1 MCVIFSPDCS
11 YSIRLLDKL
20 TKLSDEKNI
29 SLDFELI
36 KKAITFAKKY
46 HDGQYRKSGEPF
58 YSHPLEVAYMVSEY
72 NLKTDIIITSIL
84 HDVVED
90 SEATVGMIVDE
101 FSWRVAEMVDM
112 LTRDRPDGTKLSVE
126 TILNNAYE
134 KNDNEVLLIKV
145 LDRLHNMQTI
155 GAKKP
160 EKQKKQLFQTIKSFL
175 ILSIYLEKKNIDSI
189 IYQSCKDL
197 NFQLHAPLN
206 LPDQMKFCY
215 DNFALYSLPKIQN
228 DLLLS

>member
-1 MCVIFSPDCS
+1 MCVIFSPDCT

-20 TKLSDEKNI
+20 QKLGDEKNI
-29 SLDFELI
+29 RLDFELI

-46 HDGQYRKSGEPF
+46 HDGQLRKSGEPF
-58 YSHPLEVAYMVSEY
+58 YTHPLEVAYMASDY
-72 NLKTDIIITSIL
+72 NLKTDIIVTSIL

-101 FSWRVAEMVDM
+101 FSWRIAEMVDM

-160 EKQKKQLFQTIKSFL
+160 EKQKKTIDQTLKCFLVSALSTGHSHISESLYEKCININQHSTTTKAPYIGGLLLDQSF
-175 ILSIYLEKKNIDSI
+175 
-189 IYQSCKDL
+189 
-197 NFQLHAPLN
+197 
-206 LPDQMKFCY
+206 
-215 DNFALYSLPKIQN
+215 SLPLIPSYEN
-228 DLLLS
+228 NLH